1 MVRSFLPKFS
11 SKSERRLLALCK
23 NNPKDDLDTKKW
35 NKSAVQYIVKKFK
48 KNLDIIDEL
57 ERAISQECSNTKCV
71 PIPKTV
77 DNRLLVS
84 HRRGLP
90 QVIYCRMW
98 RWPDLQSHHQI
109 QAIPSCE
116 SSVGIISGV
125 EQPLRLCTVCVNPY
139 HYERKKPQS
148 LDPVLVPSVSRI
160 PPDLSTSFEDSDP
173 TGGTKAIPNRF
184 GPPITPAG
192 ATVRSLLSPNSS
204 GILPSSREPRS
215 ILREST
221 STGVA
226 SNTTDNSLP
235 PPLPPPPL
243 PPPPQLTK
251 SGSTTKTVAFNIT
264 PTANTSPTRST
275 RQSPTQVEV
284 ESDTMGDQEQQQ
296 QTPQPPTMGQ
306 LHQQQ
311 QPQQQQQLQQ
321 QHQQYQQVHPQH
333 VQQMP
338 DQQLQQQ
345 YGGQPQ
351 MPVQQQYQQN
361 PVDQFNEYSAPQLSH
376 PSRQPQQRLFDQPQY
391 TVAMVN
397 DPNIRQ
403 AIVDAPTE
411 IARPFQFKQHKF
423 SHLART
429 MHDHDN
435 FGPNAGYDPHGYI
448 SQPYTYTQQ
457 QPAGVQYQQTYYP
470 HQQQAQQQ
478 GGVQY
483 QQQGYYAQQQQ
494 QHHPQQ
500 HQQPQ
505 AGPSY
510 SQQSQQMYQT
520 QPTYSSSPYP
530 QQVPG
535 PQYQQQ
541 EQHEIQMDY
550 TPQVSFAPSQQNVF
564 YQYQAAGPSSM
575 QQAGVQD
582 NLIQIDVT
590 EVPYVE
596 GARWCSISY
605 HEYDQRV
612 GDKYQ
617 PESYTVTVDG
627 YTHPM
632 CNDRFCVGGLSN
644 VNRNQFTEW
653 VRRRINRGVK
663 FTYVDGDV
671 YVECISDSS
680 IFVSTPMLGIEEGKD
695 SPDKV
700 TKVPA
705 GGTVKVFNTTQFSKL
720 LASAVPKGF
729 EAVYKLTNYCSY
741 RVSFVKG
748 WGRNYKRH
756 TILDVPCW
764 IEVQLNGPLQ
774 WIDKVLR
781 QMRPPSQG
789 CGSTS

>member
-23 NNPKDDLDTKKW
+23 NNPKDDLDTQKW

-48 KNLDIIDEL
+48 KNLDILDEL

-71 PIPKTV
+71 PIPKTT

-90 QVIYCRMW
+90 QVIYCRLW

-109 QAIPSCE
+109 QAISTCE
-116 SSVGIISGV
+116 SSVGVISGV
-125 EQPLRLCTVCVNPY
+125 EQPLRLYTVCVNPY

-148 LDPVLVPSVSRI
+148 LDPVLVPASRI

-184 GPPITPAG
+184 GPSITPAG
-192 ATVRSLLSPNSS
+192 ATVRSLLSLNP
-204 GILPSSREPRS
+204 IVATSREPRS
-215 ILREST
+215 SLRESA
-221 STGVA
+221 STEVG
-226 SNTTDNSLP
+226 SSSTNN
-235 PPLPPPPL
+235 PLPPPP
-243 PPPPQLTK
+243 PPLTRTI
-251 SGSTTKTVAFNIT
+251 STSTSTTVTFDTT
-264 PTANTSPTRST
+264 PTTPTSS
-275 RQSPTQVEV
+275 QAVVHSNKME
-284 ESDTMGDQEQQQ
+284 DQQQ
-296 QTPQPPTMGQ
+296 QQ
-306 LHQQQ
+306 QQQ
-311 QPQQQQQLQQ
+311 QPQQPAVSQPQQQI
-321 QHQQYQQVHPQH
+321 QHPPPLPPQQQYQPVHHQQH
-333 VQQMP
+333 VQQLP
-338 DQQLQQQ
+338 EHQLQQQ
-345 YGGQPQ
+345 YGGQQPQ
-351 MPVQQQYQQN
+351 QPVQQQYPQH
-361 PVDQFNEYSAPQLSH
+361 PVVDQFHEYSAPQLSH
-376 PSRQPQQRLFDQPQY
+376 PSRQPQRRFDQPQY
-391 TVAMVN
+391 TIAMVN

-403 AIVDAPTE
+403 AIVDTPTE
-411 IARPFQFKQHKF
+411 VVRPFQFKQPKF
-423 SHLART
+423 SNLART

-435 FGPNAGYDPHGYI
+435 YGPNSGYDPHGYL
-448 SQPYTYTQQ
+448 SQPFTYTQQ
-457 QPAGVQYQQTYYP
+457 QQQPQHQQQQQHDQYQQSYYT
-470 HQQQAQQQ
+470 HQQQAQHQDE
-478 GGVQY
+478 VQY
-483 QQQGYYAQQQQ
+483 QSYYAQQHPQQQHQQQ
-494 QHHPQQ
+494 QHHQQ
-500 HQQPQ
+500 IQVGPSYPQQPQ
-505 AGPSY
+505 
-510 SQQSQQMYQT
+510 QMYSN
-520 QPTYSSSPYP
+520 QPAYSSNYP
-530 QQVPG
+530 QQVSG
-535 PQYQQQ
+535 VHYQQQ
-541 EQHEIQMDY
+541 EQPEMQVEY
-550 TPQVSFAPSQQNVF
+550 APQVSQQNVF
-564 YQYQAAGPSSM
+564 YQHQTAGPS
-575 QQAGVQD
+575 QVVQD
-582 NLIQIDVT
+582 PSQIDLT

-617 PESYTVTVDG
+617 PDSYTVIVDG

-680 IFVSTPMLGIEEGKD
+680 IFVSTPMLGIESGKD

-700 TKVPA
+700 TKVPS
-705 GGTVKVFNTTQFSKL
+705 GGTVKVFSTPQFSKL
-720 LASAVPKGF
+720 LANAVPKGF

-741 RVSFVKG
+741 KVSFLKG

-756 TILDVPCW
+756 TIMNVPCW